1 MYAHVLSPPV
11 LSQLE
16 VNSVAPSKENALDSP
31 AGGGGGGG
39 LLSPV
44 EPPKS
49 TGVFEDP
56 TFEASAGI
64 ESTLGTDLVADTCL
78 GGVDCPAN
86 PPSINS

>member
-1 MYAHVLSPPV
+1 MFPRLP
-11 LSQLE
+11 

-64 ESTLGTDLVADTCL
+64 ESTFGTDLVADTCL
-78 GGVDCPAN
+78 EGTAAPAR